1 MSAVKNH
8 KQVEPKRT
16 PDESGFTLIELLVT
30 MVVLGIVITSLAA
43 LYYEM
48 QITQVQSQRYDLA
61 VRAARTEI
69 EDLRNSGYDTLSPG
83 TNIDFTSSLPSGLP
97 AGKNGTVVV
106 SQPTADLR
114 RVDVTITYTDY
125 GISKT
130 VELSSDIG
138 IIGLRQG

>member
-1 MSAVKNH
+1 MSDVKRH
-8 KQVEPKRT
+8 QHVELKPT
-16 PDESGFTLIELLVT
+16 ATESGFTLIELLVT

-43 LYYEM
+43 LYYMM
-48 QITQVQSQRYDLA
+48 QVTQVQSQRYDLA

-69 EDLRNSGYDTLSPG
+69 EDLRNSGYDTLTPG
-83 TNIDFTSSLPSGLP
+83 TNISFTSSLPSGLP

-125 GISKT
+125 GIAKT
-130 VELSSDIG
+130 VTLSSDIG